1 MARTQLVKKETG
13 YIFSIALKY
22 IQKEKNKEK
31 KKNLETL
38 KRLDDSRRQLSR
50 TARSSNI
57 AFKVDLKDLYV
68 ICKLGEGQMGKVYL
82 VENKKN
88 EQLYALKCVEKNIV
102 LKHEME
108 KFLKA
113 EK

>member
-1 MARTQLVKKETG
+1 
-13 YIFSIALKY
+13 
-22 IQKEKNKEK
+22 
-31 KKNLETL
+31 
-38 KRLDDSRRQLSR
+38 
-50 TARSSNI
+50 
-57 AFKVDLKDLYV
+57 
-68 ICKLGEGQMGKVYL
+68 MGKVYL